1 MYDLGSWLEFQTC
14 YAALIGTW
22 SPHRNCALLELPFFL
37 SNSVIL
43 PGCFLSLYIRLFF
56 PCSLPPSFDFP
67 SKISRSETRTSE
79 ATNFPEDKYHGCNSQ
94 VLVIACSMLLLSI
107 LHPQLYG
114 WASLGMCRLVAHLS
128 QKCPFFFL
136 CFLSHGV
143 QPRSREIRGHVA
155 RM

>member
-1 MYDLGSWLEFQTC
+1 MILYRGWNSKRATQPSS
-14 YAALIGTW
+14 AHGVLIGIARCW
-22 SPHRNCALLELPFFL
+22 NFLFFL

-79 ATNFPEDKYHGCNSQ
+79 ADNFPEDKYHGCNSQ

-107 LHPQLYG
+107 LRLYD

-143 QPRSREIRGHVA
+143 QPRSRKIRGYVA